1 MESFLVIQEQKSRLL
16 KLRALLLELANIDQK
31 DLPGP
36 ETSRLKQW
44 IENLKNN
51 DKKKNEII
59 SLHDEILAETLKIF
73 DYIKENKAKDAW
85 RTFRNI
91 EMYSEEIISLIEKI
105 SKN

>member
-16 KLRALLLELANIDQK
+16 KLRALLLELANIDQR
-31 DLPGP
+31 DLPGAQ
-36 ETSRLKQW
+36 SNRLVQW
-44 IENLKNN
+44 LENKSKD

-59 SLHDEILAETLKIF
+59 SLHDEVLAETGKIF